1 MPKNGK
7 AKMHN
12 KLMKAK
18 EVFKSATA
26 VGKFKPAVSS
36 KQNKSMKPIDLQ
48 LLQMKERDMGKA
60 RANVAGKAAPAIKKI
75 ELQPSLLSID
85 TKNGSEPNH
94 PTSLADILLQG
105 EGNVKVNSI
114 QEKADVAISASSLN
128 YIAARK
134 NMFDE
139 LSDDDDD
146 RTSKYQLK
154 LQPSFLSVP
163 FSSRNTESEN
173 R

>member
-18 EVFKSATA
+18 EIFKSATA
-26 VGKFKPAVSS
+26 IGKFKPAVSS
-36 KQNKSMKPIDLQ
+36 KHNKAMKPIDLQ
-48 LLQMKERDMGKA
+48 LLQMKERDMGKSK
-60 RANVAGKAAPAIKKI
+60 ANVAGKAAPAIKKI

-85 TKNGSEPNH
+85 TKRGSEPNP

-105 EGNVKVNSI
+105 EGNVKIYSV
-114 QEKADVAISASSLN
+114 QEKSDVAISASSAD

-146 RTSKYQLK
+146 HTSKYQLK

-163 FSSRNTESEN
+163 FSSRNTESKS
-173 R
+173 